1 MDAVPQGFDYTKSL
15 LPASDASI
23 IPMKGGGSEAADFY
37 TKFMEVLNLDSY
49 NITSKFNEV
58 IVTSRIYTEIYVA
71 TAEEKAAKA
80 KAAVAAAAL
89 INEPLAITTAAEAAA
104 VATNEAMK
112 ARERLNNTLSR
123 AKGGYVLGQRRK
135 N

>member
-80 KAAVAAAAL
+80 KAAAATATL
-89 INEPLAITTAAEAAA
+89 INEPLEITTAAAA
-104 VATNEAMK
+104 VKKNEAMK
-112 ARERLNNTLSR
+112 ATQRLTNTLAQAGS
-123 AKGGYVLGQRRK
+123 GYVLGQRRK